1 MCGSGDYVTK
11 YINGFADARHAKYDF
26 LMQMSEY
33 MYGVHTHVC
42 VGIVSNESKIPGYT
56 RVT

>member
-33 MYGVHTHVC
+33 MYEYIYMYVLELYLMKAKC
-42 VGIVSNESKIPGYT
+42 QDI
-56 RVT
+56 RV